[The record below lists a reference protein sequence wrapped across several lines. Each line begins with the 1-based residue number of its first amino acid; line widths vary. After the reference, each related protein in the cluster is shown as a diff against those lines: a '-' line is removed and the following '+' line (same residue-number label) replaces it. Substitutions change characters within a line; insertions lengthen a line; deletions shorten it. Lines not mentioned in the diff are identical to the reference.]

1 MRVPS
6 ANLSWTEVVG
16 KVASTTRP
24 DDGDGAVF
32 KAVAVKVGSEAAE
45 AGESLPPKVLPT
57 PWNADRRFGGS
68 YMKQWSSVV

>member
-32 KAVAVKVGSEAAE
+32 KAAE

-68 YMKQWSSVV
+68 YMKQWS